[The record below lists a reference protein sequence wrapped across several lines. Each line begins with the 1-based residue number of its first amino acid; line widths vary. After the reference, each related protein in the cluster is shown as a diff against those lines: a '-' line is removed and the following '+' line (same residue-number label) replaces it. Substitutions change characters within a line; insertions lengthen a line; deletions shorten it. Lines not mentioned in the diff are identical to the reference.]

1 MTYSVFVI
9 LAVAWLAP
17 GDNTI
22 NRERTTPLPHTPVS
36 QTLADCGKFIEFNRS
51 ARTAPQQML
60 QEFVEDTK
68 EGKDSI
74 LLRKAVHVRCYRSDR
89 PIP

>member
-1 MTYSVFVI
+1 VTYSVFVI
-9 LAVAWLAP
+9 LAVAWLSN

-22 NRERTTPLPHTPVS
+22 SRERTTPLPDTPVF
-36 QTLADCGKFIEFNRS
+36 QTLSDCGKFLERNRS

-68 EGKDSI
+68 EGDAI
-74 LLRKAVHVRCYRSDR
+74 LLRKAVHVRCYRSDK
-89 PIP
+89 PLS

>member
-1 MTYSVFVI
+1 VTYSVFVI
-9 LAVAWLAP
+9 LAVAWLSN

-22 NRERTTPLPHTPVS
+22 SRERTTPLPNTPVF
-36 QTLADCGKFIEFNRS
+36 QTLADCGTFIERNRS

-68 EGKDSI
+68 EDGDAI
-74 LLRKAVHVRCYRSDR
+74 LLRKAVHVRCYRSDK
-89 PIP
+89 PTS